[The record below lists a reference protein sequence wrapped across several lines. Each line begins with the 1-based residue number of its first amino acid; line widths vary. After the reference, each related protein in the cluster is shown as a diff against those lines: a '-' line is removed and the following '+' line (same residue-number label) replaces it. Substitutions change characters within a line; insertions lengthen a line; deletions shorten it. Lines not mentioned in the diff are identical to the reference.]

1 MNKCI
6 WIIATRKNIIAYKL
20 LLEYN
25 RIYLHRVEFI
35 HFSVTEVKPLR
46 IEIVKFPSWIILL
59 YSNKS
64 L

>member
-46 IEIVKFPSWIILL
+46 IEIVNQVPFLNYPIVFQ
-59 YSNKS
+59 
-64 L
+64 